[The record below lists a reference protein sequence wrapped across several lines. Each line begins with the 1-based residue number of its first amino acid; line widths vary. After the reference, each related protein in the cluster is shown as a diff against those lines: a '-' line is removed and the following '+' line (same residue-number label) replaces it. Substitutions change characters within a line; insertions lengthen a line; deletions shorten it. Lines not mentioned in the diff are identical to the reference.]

1 MNQARLSIAL
11 PKGRL
16 GDNAV
21 KLLIQA
27 GLNINPED
35 FSSRQLIIES
45 PDGDLRFLL
54 AKPADVPTYVAAGVA
69 DIGVVGKDTLL
80 EEGRDLY
87 EVADLGFGA
96 CRLCLC
102 GPATMQPA
110 AGESLRLQGARV
122 ATKYPVSTRR
132 YFEDVRGESVEIIR
146 LNGSVELAP
155 LIGLAD
161 VIVDIVESGRTLA
174 ENGLVVLE
182 TITELS
188 ARLVVNRVS
197 MKMKAGR
204 ITPLLAAIRQSL
216 TAPEP
221 ELEPEPESE
230 PKTEPE
236 PPTPLI
242 RRIDLTTGRAGEA
255 ELEQLI
261 ADRRQ
266 QGVKDV
272 TETVREILDTVAAR
286 GDAALAEFTSRF
298 DKVEIAPTELEVP
311 ATEIAAALEGLDPVL
326 RSDLEAAAARI
337 RRFHEAQLETAN
349 DTVLDEAGRHV
360 AICARP
366 LGRVGVYVPG
376 GLAPLPSS
384 VLMNVLPAR
393 AAGVDEI
400 VMCTPPGADGRVA
413 PVILA
418 AAAIA
423 GVDRLFRVGG
433 AQAIAAMAY
442 GSQTIPAVDKIA
454 GPGNLYV
461 NEAKRQIYGVCD
473 IDMLAGPSEI
483 LVIADGGQS
492 PDFIAADL
500 LSQAEHDPHA
510 SAVLLTD
517 SRELIEN
524 VALALERQTAASD
537 RNTIITQALGGQSA
551 LILVPDLETACR
563 IADRLAPEHLELL
576 LEPAAREQ
584 ARASIR
590 HAGAVFLGPWSPEPL
605 GDYWS
610 GANHVLPTG
619 GSARFASPLNSRM
632 FLKQTSYI
640 EWDKESLTADGPAI
654 IRLATAEGLDR
665 HAAAVR
671 LRLGEN

>member
-16 GDNAV
+16 GDSAV
-21 KLLIQA
+21 KLLIAA
-27 GLNINPED
+27 GLDISPDD
-35 FSSRQLIIES
+35 FTGRQLIVES
-45 PDGDLRFLL
+45 PDGSLRFLL

-87 EVADLGFGA
+87 EIADLGFGA

-102 GPATMQPA
+102 GPKACQPA
-110 AGESLRLQGARV
+110 EGESLRLQGARV

-197 MKMKAGR
+197 MKMKAGC

-216 TAPEP
+216 ATP
-221 ELEPEPESE
+221 EPEPESE
-230 PKTEPE
+230 PEPE
-236 PPTPLI
+236 PPRPLI
-242 RRIDLTTGRAGEA
+242 RRIDLTAGAAGEA
-255 ELEQLI
+255 ELDQLI
-261 ADRRQ
+261 AARRQ

-272 TETVREILDTVAAR
+272 TETVREILTGVNAR
-286 GDAALAEFTSRF
+286 GDAALAEFTRRF
-298 DKVEIAPTELEVP
+298 DKAEIAPGDFEVP
-311 ATEIAAALEGLDPVL
+311 ARELAAALEGLDPVL
-326 RSDLEAAAARI
+326 RADLETACARI
-337 RRFHEAQLETAN
+337 RRFHEAQLETVR
-349 DTVLDEAGRHV
+349 DTVLDEPGRSV
-360 AICARP
+360 ALCARP

-384 VLMNVLPAR
+384 VLMNVLPVR

-442 GSQTIPAVDKIA
+442 GSETIPAVDKIV

-483 LVIADGGQS
+483 LVIADGSQS

-517 SRELIEN
+517 SRDLIEN

-537 RNTIITQALGGQSA
+537 RNAIITQALGGQSA
-551 LILVPDLETACR
+551 LILVPDLETACQT
-563 IADRLAPEHLELL
+563 ADRLAPEHLELL
-576 LEPAAREQ
+576 LEPQAREQ
-584 ARASIR
+584 ARARIR

-632 FLKQTSYI
+632 FLKRTSYI
-640 EWDKESLTADGPAI
+640 EWDREALAADGPAI

-671 LRLGEN
+671 LRLEEGGES

>member
-1 MNQARLSIAL
+1 MNQVQLSIAL

-16 GDNAV
+16 GDSAV
-21 KLLIQA
+21 KLLIAA
-27 GLNINPED
+27 GLDINPDD
-35 FSSRQLIIES
+35 FAGRQLIVES

-102 GPATMQPA
+102 GPASARPA
-110 AGESLRLQGARV
+110 EGESLRLQGARV

-155 LIGLAD
+155 LIGLSD

-216 TAPEP
+216 AAPPEP
-221 ELEPEPESE
+221 APVPEPEPE
-230 PKTEPE
+230 PG
-236 PPTPLI
+236 PPRPLI
-242 RRIDLTTGRAGEA
+242 RRIDLRTGEAGEA
-255 ELEQLI
+255 GLARLLD
-261 ADRRQ
+261 DRRQ
-266 QGVKDV
+266 QGVEGV
-272 TETVREILDTVAAR
+272 AETVREILKTVAAR
-286 GDAALAEFTSRF
+286 GDAALAEYTRRF
-298 DKVEIAPTELEVP
+298 DGVDVAPAELEVP
-311 ATEIAAALEGLDPVL
+311 AAEIAAALEGLDPVL
-326 RSDLEAAAARI
+326 RADLEAAAARI
-337 RRFHEAQLETAN
+337 RRFHEAQLETVHN
-349 DTVLDEAGRHV
+349 TVLEEPGRHV
-360 AICARP
+360 ALCARP
-366 LGRVGVYVPG
+366 LGVVGVYVPG

-442 GSQTIPAVDKIA
+442 GSETVPAVDKIV

-483 LVIADGGQS
+483 LVIADGSQS

-517 SRELIEN
+517 SEALIGE
-524 VALALERQTAASD
+524 VALALERQTAASE
-537 RNTIITQALGGQSA
+537 RSEIIARALGGQSA
-551 LILVPDLETACR
+551 LILVPDLESAYE

-576 LEPAAREQ
+576 LEPEARER
-584 ARASIR
+584 ARARIR

-632 FLKQTSYI
+632 FLKLTSCI
-640 EWDKESLTADGPAI
+640 EWDREALEADGPAI
-654 IRLATAEGLDR
+654 MRFAAAEGLDR

-671 LRLGEN
+671 LRLEEGGES